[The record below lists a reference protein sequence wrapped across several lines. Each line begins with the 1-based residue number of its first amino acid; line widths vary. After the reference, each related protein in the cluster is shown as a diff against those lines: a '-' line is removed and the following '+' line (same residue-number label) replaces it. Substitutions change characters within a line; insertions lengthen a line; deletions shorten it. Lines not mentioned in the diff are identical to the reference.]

1 MMACATIAASCIA
14 ASSEARSRSEDLKAR
29 REDAMDIGFTD
40 EQVLLRETARKFL
53 DSECPTPYVR
63 QRMITEEAVTPEF
76 WAQLAENGWLGITYA
91 EEDGGSGLGLVDLVV
106 LMEEMGR
113 AVMPG
118 PFLATALL
126 GGGMIAEAGSAAQRR
141 EFLPQIAGGKI
152 RATLAVTEPNAR
164 WDAAG
169 ITAAARA
176 ERGGFVLSGNKFFVV
191 DAHLADVVVVAARTR
206 DGSSMEDGV
215 SLFLVPRGTAGLA
228 IKLLPAIDE
237 TRKLCEVTLDN
248 VQVPA
253 TALLGE
259 LHQGWAPLSRIIDKA
274 AVALAAETCGAS
286 QRVLDITVDY
296 AKLRVAFG
304 KPIGSYQ
311 GVKHK
316 CADMLI
322 EIENAKSLTY
332 YAAWAVDEDEPDAA
346 MAVSMAKAAAS
357 DAGRKVC
364 AAGIQLHGGIG
375 MTWEHD
381 LQLYLK
387 RAKASEIAFGDA
399 TWHRERVARL

>member
-1 MMACATIAASCIA
+1 
-14 ASSEARSRSEDLKAR
+14 
-29 REDAMDIGFTD
+29 MDIGFSE
-40 EQVLLRETARKFL
+40 EQELLRDTARKFL
-53 DSECPTPYVR
+53 EGECPTTFVR
-63 QRMITEEAVTPEF
+63 RMMATDAAVTGEF
-76 WAQLAENGWLGITYA
+76 WQKLAENGWLGITYA

-106 LMEEMGR
+106 LMEEVGR

-118 PFLATALL
+118 PYPATVLL
-126 GGGMIAEAGSAAQRR
+126 GGAAIATAGEPATRQEWLPKIAAGEA
-141 EFLPQIAGGKI
+141 K
-152 RATLAVTEPNAR
+152 ATLAASEPNAR

-169 ITAAARA
+169 ITLAAHEA
-176 ERGGFVLSGNKFFVV
+176 RGGFALSGTKLFVP
-191 DAHLADVVVVAARTR
+191 DAHLADVLVVAARTR
-206 DGSSMEDGV
+206 DGSTMEDGI
-215 SLFLVPRGTAGLA
+215 SLFLVPKGTPGVAVR
-228 IKLLPAIDE
+228 LLPSVDE
-237 TRKLCEVTLDN
+237 TRKLCEVKFDN
-248 VQVPA
+248 VALPA
-253 TALLGE
+253 AALIGE
-259 LHQGWAPLSRIIDKA
+259 LHNAWPALSRVIDRA
-274 AVALAAETCGAS
+274 AVALSAEICGAA
-286 QRVLDITVDY
+286 QRVLEMTVDY
-296 AKLRVAFG
+296 AKLRQAFG

-332 YAAWAVDEDEPDAA
+332 YAAWAVDEAEPDAA

-399 TWHRERVARL
+399 TWHRERVARLMGA